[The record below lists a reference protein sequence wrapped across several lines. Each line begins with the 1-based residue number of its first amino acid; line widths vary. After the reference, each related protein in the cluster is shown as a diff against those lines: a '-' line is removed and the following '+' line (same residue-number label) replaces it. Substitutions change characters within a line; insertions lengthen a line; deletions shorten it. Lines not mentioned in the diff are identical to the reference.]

1 MQYASGIL
9 LVPGWAGTTPYIVPW
24 HNVSESHYPPHS
36 GKLVGEAGQY
46 AVIPDM
52 PVCGYTVAETVDTGK
67 FSTSYNVYVSET
79 GESASTTV
87 NSTGAINASGTGI
100 SVSRTFSAGKTDAIV
115 FTNAYRYATLT
126 IRSSEAEADQ
136 VFVYKVQKIVD
147 NNPTGKCIT
156 VTVTGNSSTTI
167 HGLIPGT
174 YTVTQK
180 NNWSWRYGDADAVQT
195 VSLPA
200 GDTDVTFINSVAND
214 SWNVTLDNGKIKHA
228 PQIRKV
234 ICCATHL
241 HTNKICMSVC

>member
-1 MQYASGIL
+1 MQYAGGIL
-9 LVPGWAGTTPYIVPW
+9 LVPGWTGITPYIVPW
-24 HNVSESHYPPHS
+24 HNGSESHYPPHS
-36 GKLVGEAGQY
+36 GKLVGEA
-46 AVIPDM
+46 
-52 PVCGYTVAETVDTGK
+52 
-67 FSTSYNVYVSET
+67 
-79 GESASTTV
+79 
-87 NSTGAINASGTGI
+87 
-100 SVSRTFSAGKTDAIV
+100 
-115 FTNAYRYATLT
+115 
-126 IRSSEAEADQ
+126 DQ
-136 VFVYKVQKIVD
+136 VFVYEVQKIVD

-234 ICCATHL
+234 ICCATRL